1 MNRILS
7 GDRIKALAVTIL
19 DDQNSGEF
27 YACQDGTTLIQI
39 RIKNSEF
46 KIIPYRTL
54 FFVEGK
60 LEENFN
66 DEKFTI
72 NVDLEN
78 NQDRFVSFNPNTIR
92 LYQGMK
98 SVFDVLESLPNL
110 SDTKPFPG
118 RHEFENLYLF
128 LLDRQAQKV
137 KIIRDELDC
146 GDFGDQ
152 VPKYIRG
159 IAYEK
164 MFLDW
169 TQKMKNQK
177 NTFKLIP
184 NRQSVIKKRIIRKT
198 KTPNSEAKNQI
209 VPKPS
214 NKKSNKKVITKL
226 YSVSNFVFQIPKRQD
241 ADGSIHNSESSRLES
256 DSSDGSEIVVNRY
269 RKKRKRNPFL
279 DDEAEDDGPCSDD
292 DNDGYS
298 DAELSDFID
307 DSGDFTENNFTKN
320 KKVEIEVNKEN
331 LLKFLNGQTK
341 QELEHMGLVFVYSHP
356 QDLFK

>member
-7 GDRIKALAVTIL
+7 GDRIKALAVSIL
-19 DDQNSGEF
+19 DNQKSEEF

-39 RIKNSEF
+39 HIKNSEF
-46 KIIPYRTL
+46 EIIPYRTL

-60 LEENFN
+60 LEGNFN

-72 NVDLEN
+72 QVDLQN
-78 NQDRFVSFNPNTIR
+78 KQDRFVSFNPNTIR
-92 LYQGMK
+92 LYQGLK

-110 SDTKPFPG
+110 SDKKPFPG

-159 IAYEK
+159 LAYEK
-164 MFLDW
+164 MFHDW
-169 TQKMKNQK
+169 TEKMKNQK
-177 NTFKLIP
+177 TTLNLIP
-184 NRQSVIKKRIIRKT
+184 NRQSVVKKRIIRKT
-198 KTPNSEAKNQI
+198 KTPSSKAKYQI
-209 VPKPS
+209 VPKPTN
-214 NKKSNKKVITKL
+214 NKSIKKVVNKL
-226 YSVSNFVFQIPKRQD
+226 YSVSNFVFQIPKKLD
-241 ADGSIHNSESSRLES
+241 ADDSSQVSKSNRLES
-256 DSSDGSEIVVNRY
+256 DSSDGSEIVVNR

-279 DDEAEDDGPCSDD
+279 DDEAEHDGQCSDD
-292 DNDGYS
+292 DNDCNS
-298 DAELSDFID
+298 DADLSDFID
-307 DSGDFTENNFTKN
+307 DSEDFTENNFPIN

-331 LLKFLNGQTK
+331 LLKFLKGQTK
-341 QELEHMGLVFVYSHP
+341 RELEHIGLGFVYSHP
-356 QDLFK
+356 NDLFK